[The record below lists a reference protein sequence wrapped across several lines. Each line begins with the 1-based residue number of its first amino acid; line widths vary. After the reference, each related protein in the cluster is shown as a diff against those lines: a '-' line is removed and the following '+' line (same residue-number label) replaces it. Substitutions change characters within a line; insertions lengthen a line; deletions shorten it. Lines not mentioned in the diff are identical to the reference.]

1 MKISVRGDTL
11 TVSDIKELATTTAN
25 SFRSELNAALHHGV
39 KRIDID
45 LSQTTFVDCGG
56 LGALV
61 AIWKK
66 ARNGSNSVTI
76 HLLNPPKLLQRMVN
90 LMKMESVFPIELM
103 SATPAA

>member
-1 MKISVRGDTL
+1 MKIVVRGDTL
-11 TVSDIKELATTTAN
+11 SVSGIKELATTTAS
-25 SFRSELNAALHHGV
+25 SFQSELSAALRYGV
-39 KRIDID
+39 KRIDLD

-66 ARNGSNSVTI
+66 ACDSSSSVTV

-90 LMKMESVFPIELM
+90 LMKMENVFPIEVPGG
-103 SATPAA
+103 APR

>member
-1 MKISVRGDTL
+1 MRMTIRGDTL
-11 TVSDIKELATTTAN
+11 NVSEIKELATATAN
-25 SFRSELNAALHHGV
+25 SFCSELNAALRHGV
-39 KRIDID
+39 KRIYID

-66 ARNGSNSVTI
+66 ACNGSNSVTV

-90 LMKMESVFPIELM
+90 VMKMESVFPIELPNGALV
-103 SATPAA
+103 S

>member
-1 MKISVRGDTL
+1 MKIIVQGDTL
-11 TVSDIKELATTTAN
+11 TVSGIKELATTTAS
-25 SFRSELNAALHHGV
+25 SFLCEMGAALRHGV
-39 KRIDID
+39 KRIDLD

-66 ARNGSNSVTI
+66 ACNTSNSVTV

-90 LMKMESVFPIELM
+90 LMKMENVFPIEVPGDARV
-103 SATPAA
+103 S